1 MERDS
6 DNDLDLGVGLA
17 GTVFVSHWFQRCI
30 FHSRPFAVQK
40 KTSCVSVDL
49 KQVLDKYKTELAGT
63 GERSGNINDSEL

>member
-1 MERDS
+1 MILILVWVLQERS
-6 DNDLDLGVGLA
+6 SLVTGFKGAFSTVG
-17 GTVFVSHWFQRCI
+17 
-30 FHSRPFAVQK
+30 HSPCKK